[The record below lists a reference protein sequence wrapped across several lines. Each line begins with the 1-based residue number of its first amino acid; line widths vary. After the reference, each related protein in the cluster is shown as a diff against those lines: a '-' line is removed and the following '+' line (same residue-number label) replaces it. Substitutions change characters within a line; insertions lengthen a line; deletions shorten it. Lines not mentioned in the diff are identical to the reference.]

1 MMNDGRKIKL
11 LIIGGYGFGNLGD
24 EAILSATLD
33 KVRTINSV
41 GEISLLSH
49 NPTYSRELHGI
60 KSYPSISKLSTLT
73 IISSRPILFPLVF
86 FRFLFVIILK
96 KLGVQIGFDK
106 PVNEL
111 IEKIISSDYVLACG
125 GGYFNTFFRHFPA
138 VLFQFCLVHFYK
150 IPLILTSQSY
160 GPFKKNRF
168 YNKIVKYIVNN
179 AVYVS
184 ARDESSV
191 EVLLNMGI
199 DKEKI
204 FLTRDEVLDS
214 NISQKYLNVDLC
226 LFDETKNRNHLFK
239 IGINAHAFRS
249 YKDKYGR
256 LHTGDKEVYYTSFIE
271 AVGRIHETQP
281 CQVVLLPSIN
291 EITTARKLNSS
302 LNEIGIS
309 SNIYCCNDHFEL
321 IKAISQCD
329 YMIATNMHP
338 AIFSILTDVPFV
350 SIAYGYKTEDLF
362 HSIGD
367 IDVIRID
374 KLNSDYLY
382 NSISNLLELTTKRP
396 IVYNGLKREVER
408 VKLNTYNISKILTS
422 LIYMLLSMR
431 FMDYLKGINYI

>member
-1 MMNDGRKIKL
+1 MNNNRKKKL

-60 KSYPSISKLSTLT
+60 KSYPSISNLSTLNRFST
-73 IISSRPILFPLVF
+73 SHPILFPLVF
-86 FRFLFVIILK
+86 LRFLLAIILK
-96 KLGVQIGFDK
+96 KMGMSIGFDK
-106 PVNEL
+106 PVKEL

-125 GGYFNTFFRHFPA
+125 GGYYNTFFRHFPA
-138 VLFQFCLVHFYK
+138 VLFQFCLVHFLK
-150 IPLILTSQSY
+150 VPLILTSQTY

-168 YNKIVKYIVNN
+168 YNIIVKYIVSN

-204 FLTRDEVLDS
+204 FLTRDEVLDL

-226 LFDETKNRNHLFK
+226 LFDEKKKENHLLK

-249 YKDKYGR
+249 YKDKYGS
-256 LHTGDKEVYYTSFIE
+256 LHTGDKEVYYTSFIK
-271 AVGRIHETQP
+271 AVGRINEIRP
-281 CQVVLLPSIN
+281 CQVVLLPSTI
-291 EITTARKLNSS
+291 EITTAKKLNSS
-302 LNEIGIS
+302 LNEIGIP
-309 SNIYCCNDHFEL
+309 SNIFSCEDHFEL
-321 IKAISQCD
+321 INAISQCD
-329 YMIATNMHP
+329 CMIATNMHP
-338 AIFSILTDVPFV
+338 AIFSLLTGVPFV
-350 SIAYGYKTEDLF
+350 SIAYGFKTEDLF

-374 KLNSDYLY
+374 KLNSGDLY
-382 NSISNLLELTTKRP
+382 NSIYSLLELTTKRP
-396 IVYNGLKREVER
+396 MVYDALKGEVER
-408 VKLNTYNISKILTS
+408 VKLNMFNISKILTS
-422 LIYMLLSMR
+422 LIYMLLSIR
-431 FMDYLKGINYI
+431 LMDFLRGINNI